1 MIFWL
6 ELFFIVFVIYINNE
20 ENLYYIV
27 FKVLEFRENMVGLN
41 YEFEFMKNGIRLNS
55 FKGIKKIKFD

>member
-6 ELFFIVFVIYINNE
+6 ELFFIVFVIYINKE